1 MVSTISATVMARICS
16 MVLLAGSC
24 VLFVAK
30 RLRWRGWDSNPRTPK
45 GRDHSSL
52 TVFLYVA
59 RRNVG
64 SCTSDLESCAFGQAS
79 LPLRPLVLL

>member
-52 TVFLYVA
+52 AFFSTWREEML
-59 RRNVG
+59 VG
-64 SCTSDLESCAFGQAS
+64 AMHI
-79 LPLRPLVLL
+79 